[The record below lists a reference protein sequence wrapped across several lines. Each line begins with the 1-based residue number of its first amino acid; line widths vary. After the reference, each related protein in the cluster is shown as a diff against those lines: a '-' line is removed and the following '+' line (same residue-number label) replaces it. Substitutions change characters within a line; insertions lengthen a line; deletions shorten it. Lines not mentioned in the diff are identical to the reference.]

1 MRFSEPAIFIKTGG
15 KSDEE
20 IAKLLPDA
28 AVKLDRALKMYVQ
41 EEEERK
47 GRSL

>member
-1 MRFSEPAIFIKTGG
+1 MRFSEPATFIKTGG

-20 IAKLLPDA
+20 IAKLLHDA

-47 GRSL
+47 VRSL